1 MGFAVRA
8 PGKEHMPNYP
18 KGWITIRILQL
29 IIAVV
34 TLGLCSYLVT
44 TSVIGAGFYRQKK
57 KAVCTIITSVWLISA
72 HSCAPRAFN
81 YWAVLVLDIY
91 QYLLWLGGFAACAI
105 LAAGLFGGRGLR
117 DGSYNFKYLLGRRY
131 YSSWYDGDRYTT
143 ANAAIGV
150 AAAGLGAVELLL
162 FFICLVVN
170 AVVIHRHRRAGLHS
184 RPVRHVVGASV
195 LMTPPQN
202 TNYQAVPLSGADM
215 AFTQQNTA
223 YNPQTM
229 YGAPPQQQ
237 GVYAGQG
244 YLQQQQQQQQ
254 QQLQTSY
261 YAPAPV
267 MSSHTGTSYHKA
279 AAPVPTQQAVAY
291 PPPPQQPHSPYY
303 T

>member
-1 MGFAVRA
+1 MGSEVRA

-44 TSVIGAGFYRQKK
+44 TSVIGAGFYGQK
-57 KAVCTIITSVWLISA
+57 KAVCTIITSIWLISA

-117 DGSYNFKYLLGRRY
+117 GGSYNFKYLLGRRY

-143 ANAAIGV
+143 TANAAIGA
-150 AAAGLGAVELLL
+150 AAAGLGAVEFLL

-170 AVVIHRHRRAGLHS
+170 AVVIHRHHRAGLHS

-202 TNYQAVPLSGADM
+202 TTYQTVPQSGADIP
-215 AFTQQNTA
+215 FTQQNTV
-223 YNPQTM
+223 YNPQAM

-244 YLQQQQQQQQ
+244 YVQQQ
-254 QQLQTSY
+254 QTSY
-261 YAPAPV
+261 YAPVPV
-267 MSSHTGTSYHKA
+267 MPSHTGTSYHKSVS
-279 AAPVPTQQAVAY
+279 PMPTQQAVAY
-291 PPPPQQPHSPYY
+291 PPPPQLPHSPYY

>member
-1 MGFAVRA
+1 MGSAVRA
-8 PGKEHMPNYP
+8 PGREHMPNYP

-44 TSVIGAGFYRQKK
+44 TSVIGAGFYVQTFT
-57 KAVCTIITSVWLISA
+57 AVCTIITSIWLISA

-117 DGSYNFKYLLGRRY
+117 VGSYNFKYLLGRRY
-131 YSSWYDGDRYTT
+131 YDSWYDGDGYTT
-143 ANAAIGV
+143 ANAAIGA
-150 AAAGLGAVELLL
+150 AAAGLGAVEFLL

-184 RPVRHVVGASV
+184 RPARHVVRASV

-202 TNYQAVPLSGADM
+202 TTYQTVPQSGADM
-215 AFTQQNTA
+215 PFTQQNTV
-223 YNPQTM
+223 YNPQAM

-244 YLQQQQQQQQ
+244 YVQQQ
-254 QQLQTSY
+254 QTSY

-267 MSSHTGTSYHKA
+267 MPLHTGTSYHKSVS
-279 AAPVPTQQAVAY
+279 PMPTQQAVAY